1 MAEIETMEGTEDASN
16 KTGIVAFPKTKGG
29 TIEES
34 LITGTTEEAT
44 TTETTTRG
52 SRTVRIERTD
62 PTEGVDSQGG
72 NPGTNQMSSG
82 MKNSLK
88 TDAHHADLT
97 MTDAVVPTIREE
109 TNPTI
114 EIMIAIFQSKIL
126 NSRTMWMAQRS
137 MT

>member
-1 MAEIETMEGTEDASN
+1 MEGIETMEGTEDASN
-16 KTGIVAFPKTKGG
+16 KTGTAVSLITKGG
-29 TIEES
+29 TIEEI
-34 LITGTTEEAT
+34 LITGTTEEVT
-44 TTETTTRG
+44 TTETTMRG
-52 SRTVRIERTD
+52 SLIARIERTD
-62 PTEGVDSQGG
+62 PTKGVDSQGG

-97 MTDAVVPTIREE
+97 MTDAVGHTIREG

-126 NSRTMWMAQRS
+126 NSRTMWTVQRN
-137 MT
+137 TT